1 MGALRLFG
9 TAVIVVA
16 IGLGAALGVPVVF
29 RSESPPGPGAPA
41 EATRATE
48 LFEVTLDG
56 DAIPE
61 ELAGVLFFRKIYPT
75 DQDIS
80 YGPGFVP
87 PNTFVRYVESGELA
101 IRPRSSVQVIRAGRS
116 WAQAAV
122 IAADEEAV
130 LVPGDTFVMDDVPYE
145 AFGSEALGTMST
157 PGEDARVVGFAI
169 RESSR
174 CCSMSHAGMRSPW
187 YHSLVQG
194 VQDLRGEPVTLGVI
208 RWDVPAGAELPPLED
223 DRLALRAV
231 DVGTITGTVVP
242 GATASAGPQPRTLTF
257 GEGGLI
263 QLPTASTDSDTVRL
277 SNEGPEA
284 AVVYQLT
291 VEATPSADG
300 SPAPTGAIVSEGGP
314 MLHARSGH
322 SATQLADGRV
332 LLAGG
337 GVAEVEVYDPATGT
351 SEAAGEMS
359 SIRSGTT
366 TLLVDS
372 RVLLAGGGDEPAEV
386 FDPRLSDVVP
396 VGAMSEERHFAS
408 ASRLTGSRVL
418 LIGGETASA
427 EIFDLWTDTFTPT
440 GAMSTARSKH
450 VSELLRDGRVLVA
463 GGGTPVLEL
472 YDPATGRF
480 TPSAATTAQPFD
492 RGTATRLG
500 DGRVLLVGH
509 GAPPQLYDPESDSVT
524 TVGPMVT
531 PRYSH
536 AAVLLDDGRVL
547 LVGGLDAETL
557 AATASLEVFDP
568 RSLAFEDVG
577 ALAVARWQPAAVK
590 TCTGQVLVTGGTS
603 GTAPLVSTEVVS
615 LRAQP

>member
-1 MGALRLFG
+1 M
-9 TAVIVVA
+9 
-16 IGLGAALGVPVVF
+16 
-29 RSESPPGPGAPA
+29 
-41 EATRATE
+41 
-48 LFEVTLDG
+48 
-56 DAIPE
+56 
-61 ELAGVLFFRKIYPT
+61 
-75 DQDIS
+75 
-80 YGPGFVP
+80 
-87 PNTFVRYVESGELA
+87 
-101 IRPRSSVQVIRAGRS
+101 
-116 WAQAAV
+116 
-122 IAADEEAV
+122 AADEETV
-130 LVPGDTFVMDDVPYE
+130 LVPGDTFVMHDVPYG

-157 PGEDARVVGFAI
+157 PGEDVRVVGFAI

-174 CCSMSHAGMRSPW
+174 CCSMSHSGMRSPW
-187 YHSLVQG
+187 YHTLVQG
-194 VQDLRGEPVTLGVI
+194 VQELRGEPVTLGVV

-223 DRLALRAV
+223 DLLALRAV
-231 DVGTITGTVVP
+231 DVGTITGTVVSAAP
-242 GATASAGPQPRTLTF
+242 ASVGLEPRTLTF
-257 GEGGLI
+257 GEGGPI
-263 QLPTASTDSDTVRL
+263 QLPVTSQDGDTVRL

-291 VEATPSADG
+291 VEAAPAADA
-300 SPAPTGAIVSEGGP
+300 APTPAVAIVSEGAP

-337 GVAEVEVYDPATGT
+337 GVAEVEVYDPAKGT

-372 RVLLAGGGDEPAEV
+372 RVLLAGGSDEPAEV

-396 VGAMSEERHFAS
+396 VGAMGEERHFAS

-440 GAMSTARSKH
+440 GAMSTARARH

-472 YDPATGRF
+472 YDPGTGRF
-480 TPSAATTAQPFD
+480 TPSAATAAQAFD

-509 GAPPQLYDPESDSVT
+509 GAPPQLYDPETDSVT

-547 LVGGLDAETL
+547 FVGGLDAETL

-603 GTAPLVSTEVVS
+603 GTAPLVSTELVS
-615 LRAQP
+615 LRTQG